1 MKRFTFVCLLVIQL
15 CDLSAQS
22 KKSWPHIPGFDP
34 ALPTTLNS
42 KESFI
47 GVSALA
53 IISFALEEFVF
64 QKHENVSYYSARLAM
79 NKEYAFGLK
88 NVWQQN
94 LGVEYRLASWFS
106 VSADFNLQEWSDQTP
121 LIENREKF
129 GLGMGLMSYYR
140 WYLLGKKRISPFIEY
155 GSGLFWGFKEFPYNG
170 TKFSVNHSTQLG
182 LEYSLQ
188 NENKLRLSY
197 GHFHQSNYN
206 WLASNPAYD
215 AYGFSIAYAWKLK

>member
-1 MKRFTFVCLLVIQL
+1 MKRFTLFLLLVISL
-15 CDLSAQS
+15 HDLLAQS
-22 KKSWPHIPGFDP
+22 KSDWPHIPGFDP

-47 GVSALA
+47 GVMGLA
-53 IISFALEEFVF
+53 AVSFALEEFLLK
-64 QKHENVSYYSARLAM
+64 KHENVSYYTARGGM
-79 NKEYAFGLK
+79 NKEYAWGLK
-88 NVWQQN
+88 NVWHQN
-94 LGVEYRLASWFS
+94 IGIDYRVASWFA
-106 VSADFNLQEWSDQTP
+106 VTAEVNIQEWSDQSP
-121 LIENREKF
+121 GLEERETF

-155 GSGLFWGFKEFPYNG
+155 GSGLFWGFREFPSNG
-170 TKFSVNHSTQLG
+170 TKFSINHSSQIG
-182 LEYSLQ
+182 IEYSLKDA
-188 NENKLRLSY
+188 NKLRLSY